1 MICVGALIAVDHMA
15 CSDQGQKLYFMPI
28 FEVVRFEILHSLLVE
43 NKWQVEGD
51 CEQGICSAND
61 DPGFIM

>member
-1 MICVGALIAVDHMA
+1 
-15 CSDQGQKLYFMPI
+15 MPI

-43 NKWQVEGD
+43 SKWQVEGD